1 MSMDISIT
9 LSDADLSHFV
19 DGMRQAQERAR
30 GLKDIQV
37 IDAARG
43 LIAQT
48 RGVAVPDFVGARLAR
63 LETMIAMVEDIGFG
77 LPDEDRARVL
87 AALTYFANPN
97 DIIPDTVPVL
107 GFLDDAI
114 MIELCVREL
123 HHELE
128 AYEDF
133 RDWRAQEAQR
143 HGEDP
148 AKLMLKRVDWA
159 EARRVEA
166 IERMRRRRRDAYAGG
181 SWQPVLFRVS

>member
-9 LSDADLSHFV
+9 LSDADLAHFV
-19 DGMRQAQERAR
+19 NGMRQAQDRARNLTDAQVIASAR
-30 GLKDIQV
+30 GL
-37 IDAARG
+37 
-43 LIAQT
+43 LAQT
-48 RGVAVPDFVGARLAR
+48 GGVAVPDFVASRLSR
-63 LETMIAMVEDIGFG
+63 LETMIEMVEDVGFG

-87 AALTYFANPN
+87 AALTYFANPD

-123 HHELE
+123 RHELE

-133 RDWRAQEAQR
+133 RDWRAGEAKR

-148 AKLMLKRVDWA
+148 AKLVLKRVDWA
-159 EARRVEA
+159 EARRVES

-181 SWQPVLFRVS
+181 AWQPVLFRVS